1 MRWDVD
7 NITVVVSFI
16 GILGTLSS
24 IFFAY
29 MAFKRNTKHDIKNEG
44 KNEGTMIS
52 DICHIKECVDRVE
65 KNLHLVD
72 ERYRIIL
79 ERVVK
84 VEEALSNI
92 TR

>member
-1 MRWDVD
+1 MD

-29 MAFKRNTKHDIKNEG
+29 MAFKRNTKDDIKKEG
-44 KNEGTMIS
+44 KNEGTIFS